1 MGLVLHWKPILR
13 EKMPSISS
21 NLPQQWHLE
30 KRDVEKKEE
39 SLGRGGTAAS
49 MMTDISLSV
58 RVSLAGMTSWN
69 THADI
74 KQSL

>member
-1 MGLVLHWKPILR
+1 
-13 EKMPSISS
+13 MPSVTSS
-21 NLPQQWHLE
+21 LPRQWQLE
-30 KRDVEKKEE
+30 EGDVEKEEE
-39 SLGRGGTAAS
+39 SLGRGGRAACK
-49 MMTDISLSV
+49 MKDISLSV